1 MKNKFL
7 IFFLTITT
15 GVLLGISLK
24 TESSI
29 ISSPISSEVE
39 DYRRELLSTRE
50 QIKVNNEILDDLRQ
64 RASEIDENLDQDEL
78 NSKLEE
84 EISYLKKLSAST
96 DVVGEGII
104 ITLDDSK
111 DKVLS
116 GTNFGI
122 IHDIDILNIINELK
136 IYNAE
141 AISINDIRLNGLSDI
156 KCGGPIIRIDGKSSS
171 IPFIIKAIGDKD
183 ILMTSASASNSYL
196 SLLKDIYKVE
206 IKIEES
212 NSILIPK
219 K

>member
-24 TESSI
+24 TKSSI

-78 NSKLEE
+78 ISKLEE

>member
-24 TESSI
+24 TKSSI

>member
-1 MKNKFL
+1 MKNKLF

-24 TESSI
+24 TESLI